1 MDVACLSDAA
11 RVGNRLWA
19 IREPSPSAESQGVVM
34 FHAASRGAVAA
45 ARSAFE
51 FRRGRAKFSILPADI
66 FRALLRAMG
75 VPVVLLKGVRGG
87 F

>member
-1 MDVACLSDAA
+1 
-11 RVGNRLWA
+11 
-19 IREPSPSAESQGVVM
+19 M